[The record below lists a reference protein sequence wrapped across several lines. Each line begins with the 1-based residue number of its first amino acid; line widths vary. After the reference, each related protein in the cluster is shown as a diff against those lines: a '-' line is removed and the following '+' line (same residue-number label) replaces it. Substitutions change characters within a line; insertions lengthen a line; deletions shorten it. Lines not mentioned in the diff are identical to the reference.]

1 MAASGRIHG
10 SIEDEPVFCPA
21 DAGGGAVGIAIPRL
35 ISCDLPRTRS
45 FNMKTMLALALIV
58 MVAGGAFAQS
68 SEDNMMGMFFAEP
81 FVSEN
86 TNHVNAFAPFFAHVV
101 LLNPTVESV
110 GGYEVGVQLDPTVFV
125 LGVTGPNGWTNFG
138 NNTNHLCGYQTP
150 LPVADGGTML
160 ASLNMLYTGTDIIYI
175 GYGQADPPS
184 IPGVPVIADGS
195 NPDLLLPCAL
205 TSDGGFVATINGGGV
220 VATEN
225 HSLTS
230 VKALFN

>member
-1 MAASGRIHG
+1 
-10 SIEDEPVFCPA
+10 
-21 DAGGGAVGIAIPRL
+21 
-35 ISCDLPRTRS
+35 
-45 FNMKTMLALALIV
+45 MKKLLALTLLV
-58 MVAGGAFAQS
+58 MVAGGALAD

-86 TNHVNAFAPFFAHVV
+86 TNFENNFAPFFGYIV
-101 LLNPTVESV
+101 LLGPTVESV
-110 GGYEVGVQLDPTVFV
+110 GGYEVGITMPATVFV
-125 LGVTGPNGWTNFG
+125 LAASGPNGWTNFG

-150 LPVADGGTML
+150 LPVVDGGTTL

-175 GYGQADPPS
+175 GYGEADPPS

-195 NPDLLLPCAL
+195 NPDILIPCNL
-205 TSDGGFVATINGGGV
+205 TSDGGFVATINGPGV